1 MSNTHDYDIGNAVG
15 ATFRADLNTCLGDIQ
30 SLNSGSSDPSTTVA
44 YKIWADTANNLL
56 KIRNSANNGWLV
68 LGSLTDA
75 AHTNNF
81 GLATKASPDF
91 TGTVDSAGD
100 IVMGGTGA
108 LKLPSG
114 TTIQRPTAA
123 TGQIRFNSSTTSFE
137 GYNGSAWG
145 ELANGVPV
153 GSVFNLA
160 TTTVP
165 TGFLEC
171 NGAAISRSTYASL
184 FATISTTWG
193 SGDGSSTFNLPD
205 LRGQFVRGWDNSA
218 GVDSG
223 RSFASSQSDQN
234 KSHNHSITDSGHF
247 HHAFRSGN
255 AGERQHNSNLSSS
268 NFPASGTGAGNLNEA
283 YNIAASSSESDV
295 GRTSSETTGITIS
308 NDGSTEVRVKNYA
321 LMYVIKF

>member
-114 TTIQRPTAA
+114 TTAQRPTAA
-123 TGQIRFNSSTTSFE
+123 TGQIRFNSVTTSFE

-171 NGAAISRSTYASL
+171 NGAAISRSTYATL

-223 RSFASSQSDQN
+223 RSFASS
-234 KSHNHSITDSGHF
+234 
-247 HHAFRSGN
+247 
-255 AGERQHNSNLSSS
+255 
-268 NFPASGTGAGNLNEA
+268 
-283 YNIAASSSESDV
+283 
-295 GRTSSETTGITIS
+295 
-308 NDGSTEVRVKNYA
+308 
-321 LMYVIKF
+321 